1 MVIAAAVMILALLAA
16 GWLLIALRRA
26 RAAESRYLSLI
37 ENLPQD
43 SLILF
48 DRDLRFNVVVGAAV
62 RESPLEAAEIE
73 GRRLHEVIPGKQG
86 EILARHYRAAL
97 RGESRSL
104 EYASVIDGR
113 DSWLRVVPVRERG
126 EIVGGMAISQDITD
140 RKRAERERELAE
152 VGRQLMI
159 DAMSEAYVALDSEG
173 RITDWNEGAT
183 RMFGFS
189 RAEVLGRPAKEVYV
203 PEQNHAQFDWLI
215 ERYTRGERAGQRL
228 DLRVDRAAR
237 HKDGHLFTV
246 ELAAATLNHEGEVSI
261 HTFMHDIT
269 ARKDAEVEAEAHAAD
284 LAALA
289 DATAALSRSTV
300 PEEARLAICR
310 AATRIAGADVAIMFE
325 PEPGGTGLRSTAAE
339 GVESTWESLPF
350 VGHTSGAV
358 RAFTSR
364 EPLFISDLEGD
375 GIASRSLGRTG
386 VVSALWVPIV
396 RGDSALGVIAVG
408 FASLVEEL
416 PERVMRAMTPLAA
429 EAAVAIE
436 RAQLLNRL
444 ARMARTDDLTGLPNR
459 RAWHLE
465 LARELARSRRE
476 GMPLTI
482 AMVDL
487 DHFKAYNDR
496 HGHQAG
502 DRLLKQAAAAWRE
515 ALRESDLL
523 ARYGG
528 EEFTVALPGC
538 SLEEAED
545 LIERLRSVTPE
556 GESCS
561 AGLAQWDRSE
571 RAEELIDRADQAL
584 YLAKQRGRDRTVV
597 S

>member
-1 MVIAAAVMILALLAA
+1 MVIAAVVTIVALLAA
-16 GWLLIALRRA
+16 GWLLLALRRA

-73 GRRLHEVIPGKQG
+73 GRRLHEVIPGRQG

-126 EIVGGMAISQDITD
+126 EIVGGMAISQDISD
-140 RKRAERERELAE
+140 RKRVERERELAE

-203 PEQNHAQFDWLI
+203 PEREHAHFDWLI

-228 DLRVDRAAR
+228 DLRVDRTAR

-269 ARKDAEVEAEAHAAD
+269 ARKNAEVEAEAHAAD

-289 DATAALSRSTV
+289 EATAALSRSTV
-300 PEEARLAICR
+300 PEEARMAICR
-310 AATRIAGADVAIMFE
+310 AATRIAAADVAIMFE

-465 LARELARSRRE
+465 LARELARSRRQ

-584 YLAKQRGRDRTVV
+584 YLAKQRGRDRAVA